1 MREFGLDRASAFK
14 VLVDLQSARHIA
26 LLAGTQRILMA
37 FPFSSIVTP
46 FSVKITGK
54 ERKYFANCAWDAVAI
69 HVALGKEQW
78 ISSYCHHC
86 SQDIKIHLKDQKL
99 VSQQS
104 DNQPLVYL
112 ALPASKWWKNIV
124 LTCSNNMVF
133 FSSKD
138 HLAEWTNSNSQTGG
152 EALTIEKTLRLSLPI
167 YKNKMSLDYSRPSRD
182 QTISHFQSLG
192 QRATSG
198 RSSLGRLRE
207 HRPFPNIQR
216 MPYPESRAA
225 KKSWASLELAGYF
238 VVLTS

>member
-1 MREFGLDRASAFK
+1 MSQPSTSESLQKNVRKYILEHFEEYTIAPVLEQIMREFGLDRASAFK

-46 FSVKITGK
+46 FSVKITEK
-54 ERKYFANCAWDAVAI
+54 EREYFANCAWDAVAI

-86 SQDIKIHLKDQKL
+86 SEDIKIHLKDQKL
-99 VSQQS
+99 ASQQS

-112 ALPASKWWKNIV
+112 ALPASKWWENIV

-138 HLAEWTNSNSQTGG
+138 HLAEWTDPNSQTGG

-182 QTISHFQSLG
+182 QTIAHFRSLG
-192 QRATSG
+192 
-198 RSSLGRLRE
+198 
-207 HRPFPNIQR
+207 
-216 MPYPESRAA
+216 
-225 KKSWASLELAGYF
+225 
-238 VVLTS
+238 LTSDFWKI